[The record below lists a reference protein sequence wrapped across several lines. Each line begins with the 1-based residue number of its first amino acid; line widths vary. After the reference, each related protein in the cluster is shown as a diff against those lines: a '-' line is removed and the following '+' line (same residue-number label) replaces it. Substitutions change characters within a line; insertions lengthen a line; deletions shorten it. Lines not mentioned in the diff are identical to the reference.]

1 MPSLTDAGAHVEE
14 RVLDVIAELSGELRG
29 AADAGAVDVKRDDS
43 LETDLGISS
52 LERVELLIRLERA
65 FGVRL
70 GDDAMMEAETPA
82 DLAAAITRAA
92 AAPGTAGTRPGGAG
106 AAETSGAAEVPDAAE
121 TPRGGAGAS
130 AAPTHADT
138 AAVSSPAVGDPS
150 HARTIVEA
158 LAWHVERT
166 PDRVHIHLRED
177 DGSEFPLTYGWL
189 WDEARSVAGALAAR
203 GLGRG
208 DRVALMLR
216 TERAFFPTFIGTLMA
231 GCIPAPLYPPFRAD
245 RIEEYAT
252 RQVAILRNAGARLLV
267 AFPEVQRVAGL
278 LKQQAPSLEAVVGA
292 DALAGEARRPVPTAG
307 DDAALIQYTSGS
319 TGEPKGVLLT
329 NANLLAN
336 VRAIVGRLDFRA
348 NDLAVSWLPLYH
360 DMGLIGAWLG
370 TLYAGAPLALMS
382 PLAFLARPVRWLQ
395 AISTYRGTVSP
406 APNFAYDLCVSRIPD
421 DELEGLDLR
430 SVRTLLNGSEA
441 VSPDTLRRFN
451 ARFAP
456 CGLAPTA
463 LQPVYGLA
471 ECSVGLATPTMATP
485 FRIDRIDRE
494 GYESSGEAMP
504 AAAGDTQA
512 LEFVSCGR
520 ALEDHALAVV
530 NDANVPAPERQRG
543 RIRFR
548 GPSATSGYF
557 RNPEATSALIGSD
570 GWLETGD
577 LGYLADGDLFITGRS
592 KDLIIK
598 AGRNLAPP
606 EAEAL
611 ASAVEGIRT
620 GCVAA
625 FGVHDEARG
634 TERFVVVAE
643 TRVTDA
649 KARTTLRQ
657 SVNRAITGAMGVAP
671 DRIVLAPPGS
681 VLKTS
686 SGKIRRG
693 ATRDAWL
700 SGAIDRGR
708 ANLAAQWIRLGA
720 ASAGAMVARQATR
733 AGRLLFSAYAY
744 TLVLG
749 TAIPASM
756 LLRFWP
762 VGRSDR
768 LVGHW
773 TRLVMALGRCPID
786 VVTPQNGPIEP
797 PVVFVA
803 NHASFLDPP
812 LMMATLPVGVRFA
825 AKAKLARYP
834 MVGLAIRRGGHIRLH
849 KADQAQKVEE
859 ASTIRGPLD
868 AGDSLFIFPEGTFD
882 RVPRLLPFRL
892 GAFRA
897 AVDAGCPVVPVAIRG
912 TRHIWPADTLLL
924 RPGPIT
930 VTFGEPIH
938 PQGTDWSEIVR
949 LRDEARAFI
958 STHCGEP

>member
-1 MPSLTDAGAHVEE
+1 MPSASGVGPNVEE
-14 RVLDVIAELSGELRG
+14 RVLDVIAELAGELRG
-29 AADAGAVDVKRDDS
+29 GAEGGAVEVKSGDS
-43 LETDLGISS
+43 LERDLGISS
-52 LERVELLIRLERA
+52 LERVELLIRLERS
-65 FGVRL
+65 FGIRL
-70 GDDAMMEAETPA
+70 GDDAMMAAETPA
-82 DLAAAITRAA
+82 DLAAAIARAA
-92 AAPGTAGTRPGGAG
+92 AAPAVAKTPASGVGALG
-106 AAETSGAAEVPDAAE
+106 EAAPAAESRVATPSAEGPPA
-121 TPRGGAGAS
+121 
-130 AAPTHADT
+130 HAQ
-138 AAVSSPAVGDPS
+138 
-150 HARTIVEA
+150 TIIEA

-166 PDRVHIHLRED
+166 PDRVHMHLRED
-177 DGSEFPLTYGWL
+177 DGNEVTLTYGWL
-189 WDEARSVAGALAAR
+189 WDEARAVAGGLTAR

-231 GCIPAPLYPPFRAD
+231 GCVPAPLYPPFRAD
-245 RIEEYAT
+245 RIEEYAA

-267 AFPEVQRVAGL
+267 AFAEVQRVAAL
-278 LKQQAPSLEAVVGA
+278 LKQQAPSLEAVVGT
-292 DALAGEARRPVPTAG
+292 DELPGEARRPVPTTG
-307 DDAALIQYTSGS
+307 DDPALIQYTSGS

-329 NANLLAN
+329 NANVLAN
-336 VRAIVGRLDFRA
+336 IRAIIERLGFAGNDVG
-348 NDLAVSWLPLYH
+348 VSWLPLYH

-370 TLYAGAPLALMS
+370 TLYTGAPLVLMS

-395 AISTYRGTVSP
+395 ALSTHRGTVSP
-406 APNFAYDLCVSRIPD
+406 APNFAYDLCVSRISD
-421 DELEGLDLR
+421 DELDGLDLR

-451 ARFAP
+451 ERFAP
-456 CGLAPTA
+456 YGLDPTA
-463 LQPVYGLA
+463 ILPVYGLA
-471 ECSVGLATPTMATP
+471 ECTVGLATPTVGTP

-494 GYESSGEAMP
+494 RYELSGEA
-504 AAAGDTQA
+504 AAAAADDAHA

-520 ALEDHALAVV
+520 VLAGHDMAVV
-530 NDANVPAPERQRG
+530 DDANARVPERRRG

-548 GPSATSGYF
+548 GPSATRGYF
-557 RNPEATSALIGSD
+557 RNPEATSTLIGDD

-577 LGYLADGDLFITGRS
+577 VGYIADGDLFITGRS

-606 EAEAL
+606 EAEEL
-611 ASAVEGIRT
+611 ASAVDGIRA

-625 FGVHDEARG
+625 FGVRDEARG
-634 TERFVVVAE
+634 TEQFIVVAE

-657 SVNRAITGAMGVAP
+657 AVNRAITGAMGVAP

-708 ANLAAQWIRLGA
+708 SNMVAQWIRLGA
-720 ASAGAMVARQATR
+720 GAAGAMVGRVAGR
-733 AGRLLFSAYAY
+733 AGHILFSGYAY
-744 TLVLG
+744 TLVFG
-749 TAIPASM
+749 TAIPASV

-762 VGRSDR
+762 RSRPSDALIGR
-768 LVGHW
+768 W
-773 TRLVMALGRCPID
+773 TRFVMALTRCPID
-786 VVTPQNGPIEP
+786 VVMPESGRIEP

-812 LMMATLPVGVRFA
+812 VMMATLPVPARFA

-834 MVGLAIRRGGHIRLH
+834 VVGPAIRKGGHIRLH
-849 KADQAQKVEE
+849 KTDQAQRIED
-859 ASTIRGPLD
+859 AGTIRGPLD
-868 AGDSLFIFPEGTFD
+868 AGEALFVFPEGTFE
-882 RVPRLLPFRL
+882 RAPRLLPFRL

-897 AVDAGCPVVPVAIRG
+897 AVDAGCPIVPVAIHG
-912 TRHIWPADTLLL
+912 TRYIWPANTLLL
-924 RPGPIT
+924 RPARIT
-930 VTFGEPIH
+930 VTFGEPLH
-938 PQGTDWSEIVR
+938 PRGTDWSEIVR

-958 STHCGEP
+958 STHCREP

>member
-1 MPSLTDAGAHVEE
+1 MDAGASVEE
-14 RVLDVIAELSGELRG
+14 RVLDVIAELAGELRG
-29 AADAGAVDVKRDDS
+29 GADGGAIDVKRGDS

-52 LERVELLIRLERA
+52 LERVELLIRLERS

-82 DLAAAITRAA
+82 DLAAAIAA
-92 AAPGTAGTRPGGAG
+92 AAATPAAARTTPSEVSASRTEAAG
-106 AAETSGAAEVPDAAE
+106 AAAVEATVA
-121 TPRGGAGAS
+121 TPSTDG
-130 AAPTHADT
+130 PP
-138 AAVSSPAVGDPS
+138 V
-150 HARTIVEA
+150 HARSIVEA

-177 DGSEFPLTYGWL
+177 DGSETPLTYAWL
-189 WDEARSVAGALAAR
+189 WDEARAVAGGLAAR

-216 TERAFFPTFIGTLMA
+216 TERAFFPIFIGTLMA
-231 GCIPAPLYPPFRAD
+231 GCVPAPLYPPFRAD
-245 RIEEYAT
+245 RIEEYAS

-278 LKQQAPSLEAVVGA
+278 LKQRAPSLEAIVGT
-292 DALAGEARRPVPTAG
+292 DALGGEARRPATATG

-336 VRAIVGRLDFRA
+336 IRAIIERLDFRA
-348 NDLAVSWLPLYH
+348 HDVGVSWLPLYH

-370 TLYAGAPLALMS
+370 TLYTGAPLALMS
-382 PLAFLARPVRWLQ
+382 PLAFLSRPVRWLQ
-395 AISTYRGTVSP
+395 ALSTHRGTVSP
-406 APNFAYDLCVSRIPD
+406 APNFAYDLCVSRISD

-451 ARFAP
+451 ERFAP
-456 CGLAPTA
+456 YGLDPTA
-463 LQPVYGLA
+463 MQPVYGLA
-471 ECSVGLATPTMATP
+471 ECSVGLATPTMGTP

-494 GYESSGEAMP
+494 RYESSAEAAP
-504 AAAGDTQA
+504 AAADDAHA

-520 ALEDHALAVV
+520 ALDGHDMAVV
-530 NDANVPAPERQRG
+530 DDANVPVPERRRG

-557 RNPEATSALIGSD
+557 RNPEATGALIGSD

-606 EAEAL
+606 EAEEL
-611 ASAVEGIRT
+611 ASAVDGIRA

-625 FGVHDEARG
+625 FGVRDETRG
-634 TERFVVVAE
+634 TEQFVIIAE
-643 TRVTDA
+643 TRVTEA
-649 KARTTLRQ
+649 KARTGLRQ
-657 SVNRAITGAMGVAP
+657 AVNRAITGAMGVAP

-693 ATRDAWL
+693 ATRDAWV
-700 SGAIDRGR
+700 SGAIDRGQ
-708 ANLAAQWIRLGA
+708 ANMAAQWIRLGA
-720 ASAGAMVARQATR
+720 AAAGAMAARQTAR
-733 AGRLLFSAYAY
+733 AARLLFSVYAY
-744 TLVLG
+744 TVVFG
-749 TAIPASM
+749 TAIPASV

-762 VGRSDR
+762 QGGQSDALVGR
-768 LVGHW
+768 W
-773 TRLVMALGRCPID
+773 TRLVMALGRCPIE
-786 VVTPQNGPIEP
+786 VVMPERGSIEP

-812 LMMATLPVGVRFA
+812 VMMATLPFGARFA

-834 MVGLAIRRGGHIRLH
+834 LVGLAIRKGSHIRLH
-849 KADQAQKVEE
+849 KTDQAQRIEE
-859 ASTIRGPLD
+859 ASSMGAPLD
-868 AGDSLFIFPEGTFD
+868 AGEALFIFPEGTFD
-882 RVPRLLPFRL
+882 RAPRLLPFRL

-897 AVDAGCPVVPVAIRG
+897 AVDAGCPIVPVAIRG

-938 PQGTDWSEIVR
+938 PKGTDWSEIVR